1 MHTFNVSVC
10 KHMQG
15 QGVLHHQLLYKLAIL
30 RSVGARGVRHDR
42 STPWA
47 LGVWLAWVLNIQHE
61 LQDLWISSNCLAR
74 CATTSCQRFLCA
86 PALFVLFLF
95 MFVCCCSLP
104 ITYSTAL
111 QGRSGCNRSLFLG
124 LRVASGW
131 GMGYYRRLLSAH
143 SGIHGAPWVTPHRSV
158 HCSFSSMSIASATT

>member
-1 MHTFNVSVC
+1 MR
-10 KHMQG
+10 
-15 QGVLHHQLLYKLAIL
+15 GVLALHFLQRRAVDWEAAGHRFNGDPSSRVA
-30 RSVGARGVRHDR
+30 ARVHCLQE
-42 STPWA
+42 PW
-47 LGVWLAWVLNIQHE
+47 IF
-61 LQDLWISSNCLAR
+61 SNFASKTVAASR
-74 CATTSCQRFLCA
+74 EHFHVS

>member
-1 MHTFNVSVC
+1 
-10 KHMQG
+10 MQG
-15 QGVLHHQLLYKLAIL
+15 QGVLHHRLLDILAIL
-30 RSVGARGVRHDR
+30 RSVGARGVRHDWC
-42 STPWA
+42 TPWT
-47 LGVWLAWVLNIQHE
+47 LGVLLAWVLHIHHDVK
-61 LQDLWISSNCLAR
+61 DLWVSSNCLAR
-74 CATTSCQRFLCA
+74 CATSSCQRFLCA

-131 GMGYYRRLLSAH
+131 GMGYYRRLLSCH
-143 SGIHGAPWVTPHRSV
+143 MSIHGAPRLSWHRAV
-158 HCSFSSMSIASATT
+158 HRLFASMSTASAIT

>member
-61 LQDLWISSNCLAR
+61 LQNLWISSNCLAR

-131 GMGYYRRLLSAH
+131 GMGYYPRLSSSH
-143 SGIHGAPWVTPHRSV
+143 SGIHGAPWFRPHRSV
-158 HCSFSSMSIASATT
+158 HFSFASMSKASAST

>member
-1 MHTFNVSVC
+1 MR
-10 KHMQG
+10 
-15 QGVLHHQLLYKLAIL
+15 GVLHLNFLQRRAVDWEAAGQRFNGVPSSRVAARVHCHQE
-30 RSVGARGVRHDR
+30 
-42 STPWA
+42 
-47 LGVWLAWVLNIQHE
+47 AWVF
-61 LQDLWISSNCLAR
+61 SNFASKTVAASR
-74 CATTSCQRFLCA
+74 EHSRVS

-131 GMGYYRRLLSAH
+131 GMGYYPRLSSN
-143 SGIHGAPWVTPHRSV
+143 SGIHGAPLFISHRLV
-158 HCSFSSMSIASATT
+158 HSSFVSMSKASANT